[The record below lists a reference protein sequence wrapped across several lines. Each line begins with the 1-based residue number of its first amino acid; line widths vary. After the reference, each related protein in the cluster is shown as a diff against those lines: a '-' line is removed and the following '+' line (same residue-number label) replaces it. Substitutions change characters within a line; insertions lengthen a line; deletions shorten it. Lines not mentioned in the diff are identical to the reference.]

1 VGPDFWWIAGGV
13 ALLGGAGSVL
23 RFALSKWNNSLPWG
37 ILTANT
43 LASAVVGFCL
53 ETSSGVLPVI
63 VATVFAT
70 GFAGGLSTFSTWA
83 GQTAQFFLDKKFWK
97 AALNVLLNM
106 VLPFSGLM
114 AGLILGHVL
123 LK

>member
-53 ETSSGVLPVI
+53 DTGSGVLPII
-63 VATVFAT
+63 VATAFAT

-83 GQTAQFFLDKKFWK
+83 GQTAQFFLDKKFGK
-97 AALNVLLNM
+97 ASLNVLLNM